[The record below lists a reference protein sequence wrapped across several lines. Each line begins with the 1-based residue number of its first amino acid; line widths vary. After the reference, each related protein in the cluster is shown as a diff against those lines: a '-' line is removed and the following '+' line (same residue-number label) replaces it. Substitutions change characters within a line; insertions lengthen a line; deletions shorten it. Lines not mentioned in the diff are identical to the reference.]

1 MSMAATFP
9 ELNSY
14 GTLVAFAQSLEQVAE
29 AVAEAAGSEKAA
41 RKHGKRA
48 RQLEQIFRERLNE
61 VVLQP
66 LAGMD
71 RAAYLPAEGI
81 ALSALEALI
90 ARFYDDAATAA
101 AEVLIGVDRTFRKWA
116 EESRELGGA

>member
-1 MSMAATFP
+1 VSVTFP

-14 GTLVAFAQSLEQVAE
+14 GTLVSFALSLEQVAE
-29 AVAEAAGSEKAA
+29 ARAIAAGDERVA
-41 RKHGKRA
+41 RKHQKRA

-66 LAGMD
+66 LSGLD
-71 RAAYLPAEGI
+71 RTAYLPADELDL
-81 ALSALEALI
+81 AALEALI
-90 ARFYDDAATAA
+90 ARFYDDAATVA

-116 EESRELGGA
+116 EESRGF